1 MRRLRNNWFGR
12 REIKHRR
19 VLFVVLILSLLPG
32 AGVASDKELAQNEMR
47 TEVAKL
53 VRAAEGL
60 TTLWPWIGPV
70 PEVERVVAYGRP
82 IAPLLID
89 LLADDPDPMDV
100 QSKEVNWSVQQQ
112 VALALCKIFGVTAKA
127 GHVYMNR
134 ASQEKNA
141 SVKQFWVRKV
151 YGR

>member
-1 MRRLRNNWFGR
+1 MKRRSLLF
-12 REIKHRR
+12 I
-19 VLFVVLILSLLPG
+19 VLLLSLLPIAG
-32 AGVASDKELAQNEMR
+32 AAAGNEPSQDEMR
-47 TEVAKL
+47 TEVAML
-53 VRAAEGL
+53 VKAAEGL

-112 VALALCKIFGVTAKA
+112 VALALCKIFGVTAEA

-134 ASQEKNA
+134 TSQEKNA

>member
-1 MRRLRNNWFGR
+1 LLGLTEMKRRSLLF
-12 REIKHRR
+12 I
-19 VLFVVLILSLLPG
+19 VLLLSLLPIAG
-32 AGVASDKELAQNEMR
+32 AAAGNEPSQDEMR
-47 TEVAKL
+47 TEVAML
-53 VRAAEGL
+53 VKAAEGL
-60 TTLWPWIGPV
+60 TILWPWIGPV
-70 PEVERVVAYGRP
+70 PEVERVVAYRRP

-100 QSKEVNWSVQQQ
+100 QSKEINWSVQQQ
-112 VALALCKIFGVTAKA
+112 VALALCKIFGVTAEA

-141 SVKQFWVRKV
+141 SVTQFWVRKV